1 MWAMFEG
8 ETGWPSAHDRTTA
21 SHIICL
27 NAEMPSELQ
36 GLIWQTLGSPLGA
49 PYLPLYHAL
58 QEIPHELSEA
68 PQGGNPAYWAFR
80 RLLLL
85 AGSKTSGDLPTLQAM
100 WHAHEQEL
108 VLQQHQLRRMLPFM
122 YGQSLQNALTF
133 AQCYSTGC
141 ILQMVEKAHRLMTKL
156 SEKTGNA

>member
-1 MWAMFEG
+1 M
-8 ETGWPSAHDRTTA
+8 
-21 SHIICL
+21 
-27 NAEMPSELQ
+27 
-36 GLIWQTLGSPLGA
+36 
-49 PYLPLYHAL
+49 
-58 QEIPHELSEA
+58 
-68 PQGGNPAYWAFR
+68 
-80 RLLLL
+80 L